1 MDGQMTGHL
10 QRIQAV
16 EKEVA
21 RLNGATALKE
31 EVTKLR
37 SEMKSN
43 EPSNRDDL
51 LTFLDGY

>member
-37 SEMKSN
+37 SEMKKLHVSCQTN
-43 EPSNRDDL
+43 PR
-51 LTFLDGY
+51 TVTTC